1 MADKENITI
10 VLNDIWKPY
19 PAIKPIAQKKYFVLA
34 LPYDNNIGRCDY
46 MFETFYFDG
55 DMFKTDKTVAF
66 WTEIKP
72 V

>member
-1 MADKENITI
+1 MADKENIPI
-10 VLNDIWKPY
+10 VLNNIWKPY
-19 PAIKPIAQKKYFVLA
+19 PDIKPAIKKRYFVLVV
-34 LPYDNNIGRCDY
+34 PYGNNIGQCDY

-66 WTEIKP
+66 WTEIKH